1 MYPVHQYPY
10 TNFHDLNL
18 DWIIKVL
25 KETESIV
32 TEKIPGIESAISALQ
47 EADKEINKRLDD
59 VVQQISTLVDDDTIM
74 HLVMQAIDS
83 SIKMVF
89 FGLNED
95 GYFVAYIPNSWDCI
109 TFGTIMDCESPNFGR
124 LTLSY

>member
-18 DWIIKVL
+18 DWVIKVL
-25 KETESIV
+25 KEAESIV
-32 TEKIPGIESAISALQ
+32 TEKIPSIESAIFALR
-47 EADKEINKRLDD
+47 EADKGINNRLDD
-59 VVQQISTLVDDDTIM
+59 VVQQISNLVDDDTIM
-74 HLVMQAIDS
+74 QLVMQAIDS

-89 FGLNED
+89 FGLTED

-109 TFGTIMDCESPNFGR
+109 TFGTIMDCESPDFGR